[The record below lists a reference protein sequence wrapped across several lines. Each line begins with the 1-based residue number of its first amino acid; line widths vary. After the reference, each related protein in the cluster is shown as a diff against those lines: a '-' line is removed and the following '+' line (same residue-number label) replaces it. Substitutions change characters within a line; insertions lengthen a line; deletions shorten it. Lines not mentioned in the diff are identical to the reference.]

1 MSGFDTL
8 LAQSNAPRAEQARA
22 LGLPT
27 PRVERWKYVPTRTLA
42 RTAWVAPTQRD
53 TDTFALS
60 GGQFL
65 NIPSVDGL
73 TEVQSGLTESERV
86 RLDAMATA
94 HGFSLTQDALNGHQL
109 ILEVGASASVTLT
122 LEHLANLSL
131 EAGFATLV
139 IRVGSN
145 ASLSLIETFE
155 AEAASETNL
164 DSLRMLVSVARDG
177 RVNHLKF
184 QAANTGQL
192 IFHAVDVDLSENAQ
206 YILDTIDFGSKMAR
220 SDILITLSGRHANTD
235 VRGLAL
241 CNGSQY
247 HDTHLAIDH
256 AVGETTSAMLFRNM
270 VDDKGEATF
279 NGRVLIRKDAQKSAT
294 EQSVA
299 NLLLS
304 ERARVNPK
312 PELEIYADDVTA
324 SHGCTVGSL
333 NKAELFY
340 LKSRGIAEADAR
352 AFLQYAFAEEVVE
365 RVAHPQ
371 IREQIETRL
380 LGELTHGELI
390 AELKDALDV

>member
-8 LAQSNAPRAEQARA
+8 LSQSTAPRAEQARA

-27 PRVERWKYVPTRTLA
+27 SRVERWKYVPTRTLT
-42 RTAWVAPTQRD
+42 RTAWVAPTPRN

-60 GGQFL
+60 GGQFFNL
-65 NIPSVDGL
+65 PAIDGL
-73 TEVQSGLTESERV
+73 TEVHSGLTDAERS
-86 RLDAMATA
+86 RLDVMATA
-94 HGFSLTQDALNGHQL
+94 HGFSLTQDALNSHQL
-109 ILEVGASASVTLT
+109 IVEVHPSTTVTLA
-122 LEHLANLSL
+122 LEHLANLSR

-139 IRVGSN
+139 IRVGAN
-145 ASLSLIETFE
+145 ASVALIETFE
-155 AEAASETNL
+155 ADAAADTNL
-164 DSLRMLVSVARDG
+164 DSLRVLLSVARDG

-184 QAANTGQL
+184 QAANAGQL
-192 IFHAVDVDLSENAQ
+192 IFHAVDVDLHENAH
-206 YILDTIDFGSKMAR
+206 YTLDTIDFGSKMAR
-220 SDILITLSGRHANTD
+220 SDISVTLSGRHASAD

-241 CNGSQY
+241 CNGAQY
-247 HDTHLAIDH
+247 HDTHLSIDH
-256 AVGETTSAMLFRNM
+256 AVGETTSAMMFRNM

-279 NGRVLIRKDAQKSAT
+279 NGRVLIQADAQRSAT

-304 ERARVNPK
+304 DRARVNPK

-333 NKAELFY
+333 NQTELFY

-352 AFLQYAFAEEVVE
+352 AFLQYAFAEEVVA
-365 RVAHPQ
+365 RVVHPE

-390 AELKDALDV
+390 AELKDALHV